1 MAKSKAKNAKRAK
14 NAAKHNSVEAEE
26 AKAAKKGEEI
36 VDDEELENVVED
48 EEIEDEEVD
57 EEDES
62 EEDED
67 IDAEEDDESEEEES
81 EEDDEE
87 EEDEDDEDDEE
98 DDDESEEE
106 DNEFEDEDEE
116 SEDEDESE
124 DDEDEDE
131 DEDEDDEEDD
141 DDDLDDESEEE
152 ESEEDD
158 EEEEDEDDEEEEE
171 PKVVIAKKSS
181 KKASKKAK
189 VEFKNNVKKNKS
201 AKVTTKII
209 SSKAK
214 PSAVKTFFARKGDE
228 NENILT
234 IFKDTRII
242 GAIVGEIFGTA
253 IITMIAL
260 TLGLFNPLYMI
271 LAYVGITLAIVK
283 LSGAHLNPIVTAGMM
298 ASRRVSAVRGIIYI
312 ISQVLGSWL
321 GFLVINGFYQAGI
334 NSGNIEAATSVL
346 PTLTA
351 TSDLLAANTDY
362 SFFWAVTMVEF
373 IGAIIIAFFF
383 ARAQRVK
390 ENKVAF
396 AITVSAGV
404 FVAMLLAVVI
414 NSNFFGQQSNTF
426 VLNPAV
432 GMMYGIFPA
441 SAEGVDSLMNA
452 LMPMLVTYVIFPV
465 FGGVLGFYLSDFA
478 NLMEGKDLKDNVE
491 E

>member
-1 MAKSKAKNAKRAK
+1 
-14 NAAKHNSVEAEE
+14 
-26 AKAAKKGEEI
+26 
-36 VDDEELENVVED
+36 
-48 EEIEDEEVD
+48 
-57 EEDES
+57 
-62 EEDED
+62 
-67 IDAEEDDESEEEES
+67 
-81 EEDDEE
+81 
-87 EEDEDDEDDEE
+87 
-98 DDDESEEE
+98 
-106 DNEFEDEDEE
+106 
-116 SEDEDESE
+116 
-124 DDEDEDE
+124 
-131 DEDEDDEEDD
+131 
-141 DDDLDDESEEE
+141 
-152 ESEEDD
+152 
-158 EEEEDEDDEEEEE
+158 
-171 PKVVIAKKSS
+171 
-181 KKASKKAK
+181 
-189 VEFKNNVKKNKS
+189 
-201 AKVTTKII
+201 
-209 SSKAK
+209 
-214 PSAVKTFFARKGDE
+214 
-228 NENILT
+228 
-234 IFKDTRII
+234 
-242 GAIVGEIFGTA
+242 
-253 IITMIAL
+253 MIAL

-298 ASRRVSAVRGIIYI
+298 ASRRVSAVRGVIYI

-351 TSDLLAANTDY
+351 TGDLVAANADY

-441 SAEGVDSLMNA
+441 SAEGVDSIMNA
-452 LMPMLVTYVIFPV
+452 LMPMLVTYVIFPI

>member
-14 NAAKHNSVEAEE
+14 NAVKHNSVEAEK
-26 AKAAKKGEEI
+26 AKAAKKGEDI

-48 EEIEDEEVD
+48 EEIEDEELD
-57 EEDES
+57 EEEDVE

-67 IDAEEDDESEEEES
+67 SEEDN
-81 EEDDEE
+81 DDEE
-87 EEDEDDEDDEE
+87 EEDED
-98 DDDESEEE
+98 
-106 DNEFEDEDEE
+106 EDEDEE
-116 SEDEDESE
+116 DENESEDEDSE
-124 DDEDEDE
+124 DDEDSEEDE
-131 DEDEDDEEDD
+131 DLDEEDD
-141 DDDLDDESEEE
+141 E
-152 ESEEDD
+152 D
-158 EEEEDEDDEEEEE
+158 EEEEDEDEDEEEIVE
-171 PKVVIAKKSS
+171 
-181 KKASKKAK
+181 KKAPAVAKKAK
-189 VEFKNNVKKNKS
+189 ASYKNNVKKK
-201 AKVTTKII
+201 APKATKAVKTKVI

-214 PSAVKTFFARKGDE
+214 PSFIKTFFARKGDE

-242 GAIVGEIFGTA
+242 GAIIGEIFGTA
-253 IITMIAL
+253 VITMIAL

-271 LAYVGITLAIVK
+271 LAYIGITLAVVK

-298 ASRRVSAVRGIIYI
+298 ASRRVSAVRGVIYI
-312 ISQVLGSWL
+312 ISQILGSWL
-321 GFLVINGFYQAGI
+321 GYLVINGFYQAGI

-346 PTLTA
+346 PTLTQ
-351 TSDLLAANTDY
+351 TSEILSANADY
-362 SFFWAVTMVEF
+362 SFFWAITMVEF

-396 AITVSAGV
+396 AITVSAGM
-404 FVAMLLAVVI
+404 FIAMLLAVVI
-414 NSNFFGQQSNTF
+414 NSNFFAQQSNTF

-441 SAEGVDSLMNA
+441 SAEGVDALMNA
-452 LMPMLVTYVIFPV
+452 LMPMLVTYVIFPII
-465 FGGVLGFYLSDFA
+465 GGVLGFYLSDFA

>member
-26 AKAAKKGEEI
+26 AKAVKKGEEI

-67 IDAEEDDESEEEES
+67 IDAEEDD
-81 EEDDEE
+81 DDEE
-87 EEDEDDEDDEE
+87 NEDEDNEDEDESHEDEDE
-98 DDDESEEE
+98 DSDESEEE
-106 DNEFEDEDEE
+106 DDESEDEDEE
-116 SEDEDESE
+116 SEDESESE

-171 PKVVIAKKSS
+171 PKVVTKKKSS
-181 KKASKKAK
+181 KKVSKKAK
-189 VEFKNNVKKNKS
+189 AEFKNNVKKNKS

-298 ASRRVSAVRGIIYI
+298 ASRRVSAVRGVIYI

-351 TSDLLAANTDY
+351 TSDLVAANADY
-362 SFFWAVTMVEF
+362 SFFWAVTMIEF